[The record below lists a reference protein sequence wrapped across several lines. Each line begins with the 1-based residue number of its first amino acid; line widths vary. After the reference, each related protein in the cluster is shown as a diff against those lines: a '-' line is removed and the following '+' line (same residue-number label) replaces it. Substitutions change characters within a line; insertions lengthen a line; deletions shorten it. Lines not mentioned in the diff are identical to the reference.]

1 MGKFF
6 VEFLP
11 VAFLSYVLFIIILI
25 EKLNKIIKKDIIKN
39 LKRKELDIKFP
50 TKYTIF
56 EKIIFHIMFG
66 SSIMIFSFF
75 IMAIITESNYDF
87 FSNLLFSV
95 ENLNN
100 ICIGITTIAITVS
113 IVVITFS
120 KDYYLVF
127 SIKDVLRT
135 QYFALGVVLIIIT
148 CLCSQMFVVIIL
160 GIRTI
165 DNLFGIFIIVI
176 EEIVLIINYGSSI
189 YVMFIV
195 FRILLSEEYFEL
207 TILKQLYRKMWNS
220 ETILFNIKDEWNK
233 CATDINI
240 AFLIQDYRKRAKDI
254 NIEKMERF
262 YFATLSDVGGIRWY
276 KKAILKL
283 LMICTVLGAF
293 SGVICLINGELYI
306 LMINI
311 AIVIFVIIIFTTK
324 KFMNKYY
331 MYLNKIVYDS
341 WGYYIKSMDKEYFCG
356 IISLF
361 PPKKI
366 EKYIHSIKNIICFSR
381 IGKEV
386 NFQDDKEVV
395 IEYILKRIVRALEN
409 GNYKNGYIKSMYQLP
424 VFLIG
429 YFQYQTS
436 IENNCMKICKQI
448 YEELNLE
455 DFEKSKLNETLYGF
469 TLDINREIC
478 DEPPHNRQY
487 CDYWNYLNNVK

>member
-1 MGKFF
+1 
-6 VEFLP
+6 
-11 VAFLSYVLFIIILI
+11 
-25 EKLNKIIKKDIIKN
+25 
-39 LKRKELDIKFP
+39 
-50 TKYTIF
+50 
-56 EKIIFHIMFG
+56 
-66 SSIMIFSFF
+66 
-75 IMAIITESNYDF
+75 
-87 FSNLLFSV
+87 
-95 ENLNN
+95 
-100 ICIGITTIAITVS
+100 
-113 IVVITFS
+113 
-120 KDYYLVF
+120 
-127 SIKDVLRT
+127 
-135 QYFALGVVLIIIT
+135 
-148 CLCSQMFVVIIL
+148 
-160 GIRTI
+160 
-165 DNLFGIFIIVI
+165 
-176 EEIVLIINYGSSI
+176 
-189 YVMFIV
+189 
-195 FRILLSEEYFEL
+195 
-207 TILKQLYRKMWNS
+207 
-220 ETILFNIKDEWNK
+220 
-233 CATDINI
+233 
-240 AFLIQDYRKRAKDI
+240 
-254 NIEKMERF
+254 
-262 YFATLSDVGGIRWY
+262 
-276 KKAILKL
+276 
-283 LMICTVLGAF
+283 
-293 SGVICLINGELYI
+293 
-306 LMINI
+306 
-311 AIVIFVIIIFTTK
+311 
-324 KFMNKYY
+324 